1 MVEYHRARVRAL
13 VEKDARL
20 KLLWTEHSAFEER
33 IEALNSY
40 RYLTP
45 HEQVERKEL
54 QKLKLVR
61 KDQMAAILARYRSA
75 D

>member
-1 MVEYHRARVRAL
+1 MVEYHPARVRAL
-13 VEKDARL
+13 ADSDPRL

-33 IEALNSY
+33 LEALNSY

-45 HEQVERKEL
+45 HEEVERKKL

-61 KDQMAAILARYRSA
+61 KDEMAAILARYRSA